1 MKRCPECNSVFP
13 DAEQFCEVDGT
24 PLVTVEDAQMPVSTD
39 RTGAVPQPRSSRSLL
54 PIGVLAG
61 MLLGVLLVLVYFAVS
76 RQSEP
81 ENSNTP
87 GSNSSARQ
95 QEILNPQQPAP
106 VTTASPSAEPSLEP
120 SPSPSI
126 ETPPAQ
132 SSSAQVKLSDTDPIS
147 TAAGAKG
154 EPVVIRLH
162 SGVTIKAE
170 AAWQTAEG
178 IWYRERGVVSLLDP
192 KNVKA
197 IEKVSPAAPQPTAST
212 ATPSP

>member
-1 MKRCPECNSVFP
+1 LKRCPECNSSFS
-13 DAEQFCEVDGT
+13 DAAQFCELDGT
-24 PLVTVEDAQMPVSTD
+24 PLVAVVPVD
-39 RTGAVPQPRSSRSLL
+39 RTGAVHPTSSRSLL

-61 MLLGVLLVLVYFAVS
+61 ILIGVLLVLVYFAVS
-76 RQSEP
+76 RQTTSEISNTSDS
-81 ENSNTP
+81 NSNV
-87 GSNSSARQ
+87 RQ
-95 QEILNPQQPAP
+95 QEFPQPQQPAP
-106 VTTASPSAEPSLEP
+106 LVTASPSVEPSVEP

-126 ETPPAQ
+126 ETPSPQ
-132 SSSAQVKLSDTDPIS
+132 SNSAQVKLSGTDPIS
-147 TAAGAKG
+147 TAAGAS

-162 SGVTIKAE
+162 SGITIEAE

-197 IEKVSPAAPQPTAST
+197 IEKPAPAKPQPSAST